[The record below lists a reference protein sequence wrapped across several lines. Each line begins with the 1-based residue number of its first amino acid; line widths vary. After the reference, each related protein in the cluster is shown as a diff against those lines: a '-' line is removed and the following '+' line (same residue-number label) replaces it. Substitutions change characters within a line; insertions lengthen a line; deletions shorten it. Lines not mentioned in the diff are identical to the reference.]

1 MKKLLFLFAILFLF
15 FAGNSYSQIPF
26 KFGASI
32 GPNFPNGTFGE
43 VYKSGISAEVIA
55 FYGLPAP
62 GLDLTL
68 SAGVSSFTYKNDYFI
83 NEVKSKLLAVVNN
96 FEPDWGAMEI
106 PILIG
111 IRYRVP
117 SPSATPYVSG
127 EVGVR
132 LMSFSDRFSGAQ
144 IIANSSNP
152 TSITNLTN
160 VSESKMDIG
169 FGGSLGA
176 GVEIPILPKVD
187 FDMSVK
193 YNYSSVTFSKS
204 YNFFR
209 NNNSQYTSEELKGV
223 GYFTFKGGVKI
234 GL

>member
-1 MKKLLFLFAILFLF
+1 MKKILTLSAILFLLF
-15 FAGNSYSQIPF
+15 TGNTYSQIPF
-26 KFGASI
+26 KFGVSI

-43 VYKSGISAEVIA
+43 VYKSGITAEINA
-55 FYGLPAP
+55 FYGLPVP

-68 SAGVSSFTYKNDYFI
+68 SAGFSSFTYKNDYFL
-83 NEVKSKLLAVVNN
+83 NEVKSKLLVIVNN
-96 FEPDWGAMEI
+96 FEPDWGATEI
-106 PILIG
+106 PILVG
-111 IRYRVP
+111 VRYRVP

-127 EVGVR
+127 ELGVR

-144 IIANSSNP
+144 IIANSNNP
-152 TSITNLTN
+152 SSINDLSKA
-160 VSESKMDIG
+160 SESKMDIG

-176 GVEIPILPKVD
+176 GVEIPILPQVD
-187 FDMSVK
+187 FDISVK

-223 GYFTFKGGVKI
+223 GYFTFKGGVKV